1 MTDLSASLAPLSPHG
16 VLDLIGNTPMVR
28 INRIDTGPC
37 ELWVKMESQNP
48 GGSIKDR
55 IAAAMIA
62 DAERRGKLRP
72 GGTVIEAT
80 AGNTGLSLALIAV
93 QKGYKVILVVPDKMA
108 REKITHLQAL
118 GADVRLTR
126 SDVGKGHPA
135 YYQDLAASIAA
146 QSENSFYI
154 NQFENP
160 ANPDAHYHSTAP
172 EIWAQMQGNVDA
184 IVCGVGSGGTLSG
197 IGRFFAEKS
206 PNTEMV
212 LADPKGS
219 ILAPLVNTGETIK
232 PGSWAVEGV
241 GEDFVPDILD
251 MSLIQKAYT
260 IPDQESFATA
270 RDLLRHEG
278 ILAGSS
284 SGLLVAAALR
294 YCREQTQPKRVV
306 TFICDHGAKYLS
318 KVYNPAWLV
327 EQGFVSRP
335 PRGGVA
341 DLVIRRF
348 DDGQVVT
355 VGPEDSL
362 RIAYNRM
369 RAADVSQLPVLE
381 ARKVIGLLHESD
393 LLAAIAQDP
402 NAFQS
407 PVSSAMVT
415 RLTTLDVH
423 ADRAALPPIF
433 ANDHVALITDGDVFV
448 GLITRIDYINDLL
461 RNAS

>member
-1 MTDLSASLAPLSPHG
+1 MAFPAPVSDNG
-16 VLDLIGNTPMVR
+16 VLDLIGTTPMVR

-37 ELWVKMESQNP
+37 ALWVKLESQNP

-55 IAAAMIA
+55 IAAAMIE
-62 DAERRGKLRP
+62 DAEQKGKLRP

-80 AGNTGLSLALIAV
+80 AGNTGLSLALIAA

-135 YYQDLAASIAA
+135 YYQDLAASIA
-146 QSENSFYI
+146 QQTENSFYI

-160 ANPDAHYHSTAP
+160 VNPLAHYRSTAP
-172 EIWAQMQGNVDA
+172 EIWTQMDGKVDA
-184 IVCGVGSGGTLSG
+184 VVCGVGSGGTMSG

-206 PNTEMV
+206 PATEMV

-219 ILAPLVNTGETIK
+219 ILAPLVNTGEMIT

-251 MSLIQKAYT
+251 MSLIKKAYT

-294 YCREQTQPKRVV
+294 YCREQTSPKRVV

-327 EQGFVSRP
+327 EQGFIARP
-335 PRGGVA
+335 LSGHVD
-341 DLVIRRF
+341 DLVIRRYE
-348 DDGQVVT
+348 DGQVIT
-355 VGPEDSL
+355 VGPDDTL

-369 RAADVSQLPVLE
+369 RAADVSQLPVLQDQ
-381 ARKVIGLLHESD
+381 RVVGILHESD
-393 LLAAIAQDP
+393 LLAAIADHEG
-402 NAFQS
+402 AFGW
-407 PVSSAMVT
+407 PVSKAMVT
-415 RLTTLDVH
+415 QLTTLDVH
-423 ADRAALPPIF
+423 ADRTALPPIF
-433 ANDHVALITDGDVFV
+433 ARDHVALITDGDCFV
-448 GLITRIDYINDLL
+448 GLVTRIDYINHIL
-461 RNAS
+461 RNPS